1 MFSDLSIR
9 DDDYSVEE
17 EEEEEEEEER
27 LSELF
32 FKDLKIISLIAIPI
46 VAKALGT
53 IIVRKGNQTC

>member
-17 EEEEEEEEER
+17 EEEEER

-32 FKDLKIISLIAIPI
+32 FKDLKIISIIAIPI
-46 VAKALGT
+46 IAKALGT

>member
-9 DDDYSVEE
+9 DDEYSVEV
-17 EEEEEEEEER
+17 EEEEEEER
-27 LSELF
+27 LSQLF

-53 IIVRKGNQTC
+53 IIVKKGNQTC

>member
-9 DDDYSVEE
+9 DDEYSVEVE
-17 EEEEEEEEER
+17 GEGEEEER